1 MAGAERTI
9 EAIADELY
17 AMQPDGFAAAR
28 DAAVKEARAGGRAD
42 VARELAK
49 LRRPTRSA
57 WLINL
62 LWRHERELLESLLD
76 LGDAFRDAQAQAS
89 GGALQKLMAQRR
101 QVEQAL
107 IRRGKDLA
115 AEAGAEVSDAMQREA
130 QETLSAALALPE
142 VADEIRG
149 GRLTRAATY
158 AGFGVMPSGPS
169 ASPRPA
175 TPSRT
180 SDTTA
185 SASASTPPRSSQSSV
200 SRSNAPE
207 KLPTADLA
215 AYRAEKERERAREDA
230 ERKHAAE
237 QRADAQAVVERARE
251 EAGASAAALAQAST
265 AADEAATTYEQ
276 LRQQVDAARAE
287 LQRLQV
293 EASRAEERA
302 VDTRRARGEAE
313 RAHDAAQI
321 TLHRAERALD
331 ALPPH

>member
-1 MAGAERTI
+1 LAEADRSI
-9 EAIADELY
+9 DAIADELY

-28 DAAVKEARAGGRAD
+28 DAAVKEARAGGRSD
-42 VARELAK
+42 LARELAR

-62 LWRHERELLESLLD
+62 LWRNERELLESLLD

-115 AEAGAEVSDAMQREA
+115 AHAGADVSDAMEREA
-130 QETLSAALALPE
+130 QETLSAALALPD

-149 GRLTRAATY
+149 GRLTRAANY

-169 ASPRPA
+169 GSPRPGRPA
-175 TPSRT
+175 QPARMG
-180 SDTTA
+180 DR
-185 SASASTPPRSSQSSV
+185 SASTSGPTPGPSSASRSSASD
-200 SRSNAPE
+200 

-215 AYRAEKERERAREDA
+215 AYRAEKDRERAREEA
-230 ERKHAAE
+230 ERKRVAE
-237 QRADAQAVVERARE
+237 QRADAQAVVDRARDE
-251 EAGASAAALAQAST
+251 SSASAAALAQAST
-265 AADEAATTYEQ
+265 AADEAAATYEQ
-276 LRQQVDAARAE
+276 LHHQVDAARAE

-302 VDTRRARGEAE
+302 VETRRARGEAE

-331 ALPPH
+331 ALPPQ